1 MCSFFFKK
9 VEPAVVVVCGDIVQ
23 EEERHLLNGWRSLE
37 ETVYGF
43 TFIPPR
49 RKTHIISYERA

>member
-37 ETVYGF
+37 ETVSHSTTKKNTYNMRG
-43 TFIPPR
+43 
-49 RKTHIISYERA
+49 HE